1 MANSSALFFAAALP
15 VSIVFAAS
23 TFQLVSILF
32 ATRSIRNNNI
42 DVAGC
47 LRLETFGLP
56 ERRDIAKAKFPLLVV
71 LVVPTSH
78 FPAFLSAACRIPYK
92 LDFFAG
98 EAHLYTS

>member
-1 MANSSALFFAAALP
+1 M
-15 VSIVFAAS
+15 
-23 TFQLVSILF
+23 
-32 ATRSIRNNNI
+32 
-42 DVAGC
+42 
-47 LRLETFGLP
+47 ETFGLP